1 MIERHLPVLVPV
13 TLLLFA
19 LIVPLVGLWRRGLAY
34 HVTLGGMV
42 LSLLWSVLGLSEI
55 LSRGS
60 ISYHLGGW
68 QPPIGIELVLDA
80 LSAFMILLIVSV
92 AFLVLLHSRFSLEAE
107 LPGKEV
113 PFFSVSLLFLTGLT
127 GIVLTGDLFN
137 LYVFLE
143 ISSLAGYALVA
154 IGDKQAP
161 VASFRYLLL
170 GTVGAT
176 FYLLGLG
183 FVFTMTGSLNMAD
196 VAKLLPALY
205 SEPSIIVGFL
215 LMISGIAL
223 KMGLFPLHAWLPDA
237 YTYASSASS
246 ALIAP
251 VGTKV
256 AAYVLIRLLFFV
268 FEPSYGQ
275 EALPVADVL
284 CWLAAGGILFGSIMA
299 MAQQEMKRMLAY
311 SSVAQV
317 GYIALGLGLGT
328 AYGLIGAVLHML
340 NHAVMKAT
348 LFLVSGNLR
357 YKLGHSMIPDLND
370 TLRKRMP
377 WSMAA
382 FTVAA
387 LSMIGIPPLAGFFS
401 KWYLV
406 LAGIERSAWIF
417 VGVILV
423 SSLLNAIYFFRV
435 LEKAYLRT
443 PTAGRSSDE
452 NSFATEAEEHAIPQ
466 DEVAPSMLV
475 PTLVLSVSLLV
486 LGLMNTVI
494 VNDVLRL
501 FLPAGL

>member
-1 MIERHLPVLVPV
+1 MIARHLPVLVPL
-13 TLLLFA
+13 TLLLFS
-19 LIVPLVGLWRRGLAY
+19 LIIPLLGLLRRRLAY
-34 HVTLGGMV
+34 PATLAGMV
-42 LSLLWSVLGLSEI
+42 IALVWSVAGLGAI
-55 LSRGS
+55 LTGGS

-68 QPPIGIELVLDA
+68 QPPIGIELVLDP
-80 LSAFMILLIVSV
+80 LSAFMVVLIVSV
-92 AFLVLLHSRFSLEAE
+92 AFLVLLHSRSSLDAE

-154 IGDKQAP
+154 VGDKQAP

-223 KMGLFPLHAWLPDA
+223 KMALFPLHAWLPDA
-237 YTYASSASS
+237 YTYAASASS

-268 FEPSYGQ
+268 FDPSYGR
-275 EALPVADVL
+275 ETLPVAEVL

-299 MAQQEMKRMLAY
+299 MAQQELKRMLAY
-311 SSVAQV
+311 SSVAQI

-348 LFLVSGNLR
+348 LFLVAGNLR
-357 YKLGHSMIPDLND
+357 FKVGHSTIPDLND
-370 TLRKRMP
+370 TLRKKMP

-387 LSMIGIPPLAGFFS
+387 LSMVGIPPLAGFFS

-423 SSLLNAIYFFRV
+423 SSLLNAVYFFRV
-435 LEKAYLRT
+435 LEKVYLR
-443 PTAGRSSDE
+443 PTVPAHTSEDNHS
-452 NSFATEAEEHAIPQ
+452 TAETNDGAIHR
-466 DEVAPSMLV
+466 DEVGSSMLV
-475 PTLVLSVSLLV
+475 PTLVLSVSLFV
-486 LGLMNTVI
+486 LGLLNTVI
-494 VNDVLRL
+494 VNNVLKL